1 MLGGTPKRKVSEI
14 LEKYGESV
22 EIITE
27 DGFSKDYQYTKGF
40 IDPLY
45 HSNKPYKPLTDY
57 QKEFFRLVIP
67 PNIFTRWFCMKK
79 TTVICNGEKY
89 EVKKINEYKVK
100 NEILYKWAVLRRI
113 QN

>member
-1 MLGGTPKRKVSEI
+1 MLKNATKSKVFEI
-14 LEKYGESV
+14 LEKYGEKV

-27 DGFSKDYQYTKGF
+27 DGFSKDYQYTKGL

-67 PNIFTRWFCMKK
+67 PNIFTRWFCTKK
-79 TTVICNGEKY
+79 TTVICNDEKY
-89 EVKKINEYKVK
+89 EVKKIKEYKVK
-100 NEILYKWAVLRRI
+100 DEILYKWAVLRRI
-113 QN
+113 KE